1 MKLKELLTIIE
12 PETKTN
18 IELNI
23 LGNKGLNSKGQFE
36 VHMVLDG
43 TKSRYNEYENYEVN
57 RIEPDYDE
65 YYDEKIIS
73 IYLFDN
79 EIFDMKE

>member
-1 MKLKELLTIIE
+1 MKLKELLTIIDSDV
-12 PETKTN
+12 N

-36 VHMVLDG
+36 VYMLLDG
-43 TKSRYNEYENYEVN
+43 TESRYDEYRNYEIN
-57 RIEPDYDE
+57 RMEPDYDE

-73 IYLFDN
+73 IYIFN
-79 EIFDMKE
+79 SEIFEMED

>member
-12 PETKTN
+12 PETN

-36 VHMVLDG
+36 VYMLLDG
-43 TKSRYNEYENYEVN
+43 TESRYEEYGDYEIN

-65 YYDEKIIS
+65 YYDEKNIN

-79 EIFDMKE
+79 KILNMED

>member
-1 MKLKELLTIIE
+1 MKLKELLNIIE
-12 PETKTN
+12 PDVN
-18 IELNI
+18 VELNI

-36 VHMVLDG
+36 VYMVLDG
-43 TKSRYNEYENYEVN
+43 TKSRYDEYGNYEVN

-73 IYLFDN
+73 IYLSNSD
-79 EIFDMKE
+79 IFNIKE

>member
-1 MKLKELLTIIE
+1 MKLKELLTIIDSDV
-12 PETKTN
+12 N

-36 VHMVLDG
+36 VYMLLDG
-43 TKSRYNEYENYEVN
+43 TESLYDEYGNYEIN

-73 IYLFDN
+73 IYIFN
-79 EIFDMKE
+79 SEIFEMED

>member
-1 MKLKELLTIIE
+1 MKLKELLNIIE
-12 PETKTN
+12 PDVN
-18 IELNI
+18 VELNI

-36 VHMVLDG
+36 VYMVLDG

-79 EIFDMKE
+79 EIFDIKE

>member
-12 PETKTN
+12 PETN

-36 VHMVLDG
+36 VYMLLDG
-43 TKSRYNEYENYEVN
+43 TESRYDEYGNYEIN

-79 EIFDMKE
+79 EIFDIKE

>member
-1 MKLKELLTIIE
+1 MKLKELLTIIDSDV
-12 PETKTN
+12 N

-36 VHMVLDG
+36 VYMLLDG
-43 TKSRYNEYENYEVN
+43 TESRYDEYRNYEIN

-73 IYLFDN
+73 IYIFN
-79 EIFDMKE
+79 SEIFEMED

>member
-12 PETKTN
+12 PETN
-18 IELNI
+18 VELNI
-23 LGNKGLNSKGQFE
+23 LSNKGLNSKGQFE
-36 VHMVLDG
+36 VYMILDG
-43 TKSRYNEYENYEVN
+43 TESRYDEYGNYEIN

-65 YYDEKIIS
+65 YYGEKIIS
-73 IYLFDN
+73 IYLFNN